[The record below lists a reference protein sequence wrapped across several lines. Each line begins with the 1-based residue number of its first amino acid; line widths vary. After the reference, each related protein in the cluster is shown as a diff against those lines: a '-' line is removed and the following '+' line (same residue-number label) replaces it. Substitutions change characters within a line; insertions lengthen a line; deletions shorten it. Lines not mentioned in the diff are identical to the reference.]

1 MSTKDDTKNWLAAG
15 LEYNLNSDLSLYIS
29 DMYNYGNTVK
39 EKKIHYYNFGASYN
53 KGINRYTI
61 NYGRQR
67 GGLICYGGI
76 CRYVPESNGLSFGVI
91 TSFF

>member
-1 MSTKDDTKNWLAAG
+1 MEIQLK
-15 LEYNLNSDLSLYIS
+15 
-29 DMYNYGNTVK
+29 K
-39 EKKIHYYNFGASYN
+39 EKFIIIILELVYN

-91 TSFF
+91 TSFSRH